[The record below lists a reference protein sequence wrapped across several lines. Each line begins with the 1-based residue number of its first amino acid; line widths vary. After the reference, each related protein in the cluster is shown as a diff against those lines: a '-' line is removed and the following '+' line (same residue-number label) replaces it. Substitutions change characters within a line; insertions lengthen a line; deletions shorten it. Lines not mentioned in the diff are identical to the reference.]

1 VNSFTPSVAF
11 PSQGEF
17 IMIRSMPGYLRTF
30 ACAALALCAAVALP
44 TLPASAAAGS
54 DTVRA
59 FYATLLDTMRN
70 AQSLGAQGRYT
81 RLAPAIRQNFD
92 IPFMTRLAVGPDWN
106 TLSPAQQAQVTEAFE
121 RYVAAVYAERFH
133 KYSGEQLTVTGEQTS
148 PAGVVITSQIVG
160 SDGQPTHINYL
171 MRNDKIADVYLN
183 GTISELATRRSEF
196 SGILK
201 ASGINGLIAALNGKA
216 AALAS

>member
-1 VNSFTPSVAF
+1 
-11 PSQGEF
+11 
-17 IMIRSMPGYLRTF
+17 MIRSMPALLRTF
-30 ACAALALCAAVALP
+30 ALAGLTLCAAF
-44 TLPASAAAGS
+44 TLPASASGS

-70 AQSLGAQGRYT
+70 AQSLGAQGRYA
-81 RLAPAIRQNFD
+81 RLAPAIRQDFD

-106 TLSPAQQAQVTEAFE
+106 SLTPAQQAQVTEAFE

-133 KYSGEQLTVTGEQTS
+133 KYAGEQLTVTGEQNS
-148 PAGVVITSQIVG
+148 PAGVIVTSQIVA
-160 SDGQPTHINYL
+160 SDGQSTHISYL